1 MATMPITLG
10 DNSLN
15 NAGKPVIG
23 NTGTANPNKLAP
35 VPTPVS
41 GVRPVIGANNG
52 GILSTNP
59 ITAPNT
65 TGTLL
70 PSNSVP
76 VTSVG
81 PPSTATPSSSL
92 VTPEEQK
99 QLTDIYGKGTGNLLS
114 SEISNLGSEDS
125 SYMQAYKKAIA
136 PINAENL
143 ATLNTTLGN
152 EGISSDSST
161 AAIENADF
169 MSNVTAQE
177 GLQEKQL
184 QMNDLAQLLG
194 LTESTM
200 PSSEKEVS
208 SSVLG
213 DIGDVLTA
221 IGNVAMGHGIPAM
234 GGRNSPVPIA
244 DSSQSGLLGLSNAST
259 SGLSTDSPSLSA
271 GIDSE
276 SLTPFIPV

>member
-92 VTPEEQK
+92 ITPEEQK

-169 MSNVTAQE
+169 MANVTAQE

-194 LTESTM
+194 LTESTL
-200 PSSEKEVS
+200 SDSKDEVS
-208 SSVLG
+208 SGGFLN
-213 DIGDVLTA
+213 DIGAVLNA
-221 IGNVAMGHGIPAM
+221 LPGGSILGKMFSGVGKAKSDSGGIGNLL
-234 GGRNSPVPIA
+234 S
-244 DSSQSGLLGLSNAST
+244 DLQDTSSL
-259 SGLSTDSPSLSA
+259 SPSSSDLSDMISPEALSA
-271 GIDSE
+271 
-276 SLTPFIPV
+276 FIPV

>member
-70 PSNSVP
+70 PNNSVP

-81 PPSTATPSSSL
+81 PPSTAMPSSSL
-92 VTPEEQK
+92 IAPEEQK
-99 QLTDIYGKGTGNLLS
+99 QLTDIYGKGTGNLLA

-200 PSSEKEVS
+200 SDSRDEVS
-208 SSVLG
+208 SGGFLN
-213 DIGDVLTA
+213 DIGAVLNA
-221 IGNVAMGHGIPAM
+221 LPGGSILGKMFSGAGKASGIGNLL
-234 GGRNSPVPIA
+234 S
-244 DSSQSGLLGLSNAST
+244 DLQDTSSL
-259 SGLSTDSPSLSA
+259 SPSSSDLSDMISPEALSA
-271 GIDSE
+271 
-276 SLTPFIPV
+276 FIPV